1 MIKEI
6 EFPLPTIREKP
17 IYWGQKI
24 RVRLKQ
30 TEWQK
35 KNRLLSLY
43 DFVGFSLD
51 QSFVSE
57 FAELAGVDEN
67 FAQEFLMVFY
77 DEIKKCLI
85 TGHIIQLDR
94 LGKFYLGQGNMDE
107 KQKVHDCI
115 NPRNVKPRF
124 SAMESL
130 RRKLRDLYK
139 SS

>member
-24 RVRLKQ
+24 RVRMKQ
-30 TEWQK
+30 TAWQK
-35 KNRLLSLY
+35 KNRLLALY
-43 DFVGFSLD
+43 DFIGFSLD
-51 QSFVSE
+51 PELVCE
-57 FAELAGVDEN
+57 FAELADISEES
-67 FAQEFLMVFY
+67 AQEFLMIFF
-77 DEIKKCLI
+77 DEIKKCLV
-85 TGHIIQLDR
+85 TGHIVQFDR

-107 KQKVHDCI
+107 KQKIHDCI

-130 RRKLRDLYK
+130 RRTLRDLYRTK
-139 SS
+139 